1 VAKEILISIFPL
13 NGCHYSRLVLGNLA
27 SWVHA
32 STIVYASE
40 SYNARAILDTLEA
53 EKCTGVHGVPTHF
66 LGLLDEIDG
75 EARQEGGKTWNL
87 SSVRWTSMFF
97 ALNYVSGSRY
107 IGLAL
112 ASPREPPSPWTLCV
126 S

>member
-1 VAKEILISIFPL
+1 MISTPD
-13 NGCHYSRLVLGNLA
+13 GYHCPRLVLGNLA

-40 SYNARAILDTLEA
+40 TYNARAILDTLEA

-66 LGLLDEIDG
+66 LGLLDEIDK
-75 EARQEGGKTWNL
+75 EAHQEGGKWWNL
-87 SSVRWTSMFF
+87 T
-97 ALNYVSGSRY
+97 
-107 IGLAL
+107 
-112 ASPREPPSPWTLCV
+112 TLRTGIAAGTTIPMDLMRRLIDKLKLRDLTIAYGM